1 VANGQLSKG
10 IYMRRVVIG
19 IFCLIVLAI
28 LFVVLCTFVRK
39 PYETI
44 ILVRFGRILVY
55 NDQTMQSH
63 PPMMYHWYLKY
74 PTDRVVPIDNRIHLY
89 TSPLQQA
96 LTKGSEPISVRTF
109 AAWRITDPEKF
120 YSTTGSDERART
132 IIGLKI
138 SGLVQARVAEH
149 KLDEIFNTDPSKVHT
164 QEMEKQI
171 AQDVTNGT
179 EDPGIPEG
187 KMSGVADQGLE
198 IVQVGFSR
206 MAFPPDNAAKVYER
220 MAAERNKQAQ
230 DFFSQG
236 QALQQQLSGQ
246 GEAEAKKIRGEAV
259 EEAQK
264 IMGQGDKE
272 ANAILL
278 SVQESKERRDFYQ
291 YWKSL
296 EFVTGSFT
304 KNTYIVITTDTPWLE
319 SLFRAPLNGPMGAA
333 MTQPARIPTPSAIP
347 SAADFPVTPRSR

>member
-1 VANGQLSKG
+1 
-10 IYMRRVVIG
+10 MRRLVIG
-19 IFCLIVLAI
+19 IFSLIVLAI

-44 ILVRFGRILVY
+44 ILDRFGGIIVF
-55 NDQTMQSH
+55 NDDTMKEH
-63 PPMMYHWYLKY
+63 PPIMYHWYFKY

-89 TSPLQQA
+89 TSPLQQVV
-96 LTKGSEPISVRTF
+96 TKGSEPISVRTF
-109 AAWRITDPEKF
+109 AAWRIIDPQKF
-120 YSTTGSDERART
+120 YYTTGSDERARA

-138 SGLVQARVAEH
+138 SGLVQARVAAH
-149 KLDEIFNTDPSKVHT
+149 KLDEIFNTDATKVRT
-164 QEMEKQI
+164 QDMEKQI
-171 AQDVTNGT
+171 AEEVTNGT
-179 EDPGIPEG
+179 EDPDVPGG
-187 KMSGVADQGLE
+187 KMSGVADQGLQ
-198 IVQVGFSR
+198 IVQIGFSR
-206 MAFPPDNAAKVYER
+206 MAFPPDNAKSVYDR

-230 DFFSQG
+230 DFLAQG
-236 QALQQQLSGQ
+236 RALQQQLEGQ
-246 GEAEAKKIRGEAV
+246 GEAEAKKIRGLAV

-264 IMGQGDKE
+264 IMGQGDSE

-319 SLFRAPLNGPMGAA
+319 SLFRAPLNVVGAA
-333 MTQPARIPTPSAIP
+333 ATQATRVPPPASNPP
-347 SAADFPVTPRSR
+347 AAVFPAPAGSR